1 MPFMLKIR
9 WDIKEGSEADFR
21 ANQEQL
27 CEVMLEHPGVITY
40 HVEYPSPRVSE
51 WTEVYA
57 TDAAF
62 KAHLDN
68 ERGKAPLGAVVAA
81 CDTITCRCF
90 GEANDEWIAAAV
102 DLGAEAVAGAVKD
115 AGLALDA
122 VAAMGLE
129 PDDLALVAAAREHL
143 DRAVAEGHG
152 DLDIAATYLS
162 HRSPS

>member
-1 MPFMLKIR
+1 MPFMLKIT
-9 WDIKEGSEADFR
+9 WDIKEGSEAEFR

-40 HVEYPSPRVSE
+40 HVEYPSPRVSQ

-68 ERGKAPLGAVVAA
+68 ERGKAPLGAVVSA

-90 GEANDEWIAAAV
+90 GEANDESKDLLAGFGTTYHDTAAQSFVLNARADKDSAV
-102 DLGAEAVAGAVKD
+102 
-115 AGLALDA
+115 
-122 VAAMGLE
+122 
-129 PDDLALVAAAREHL
+129 
-143 DRAVAEGHG
+143 
-152 DLDIAATYLS
+152 
-162 HRSPS
+162 